1 MRKQL
6 LDAMPRPNLPIPA
19 IIRRQPLR
27 SAAIAGATVLCGAML
42 VVVLQAHSPAPGAVE
57 AAAASPQDAVEEVA
71 ANPIDDVV
79 SDIQPVELAMLA
91 DTGGGALPTPETDR
105 WAVGAEPIV
114 RRVDELALAVEE
126 ALSPEQDRGVDLA
139 PDPMLTAAVDPVA
152 DVETMPNGV
161 SVAVAENEVEIAALE
176 SRMAA
181 QDAAVFALQAEA
193 NAQGEPMGQG
203 LVTSYVNMRAGPEN
217 DAEIL
222 KVLPQNAT
230 VAVLDTCPNWCQ
242 IEHEGVR
249 GFVYGSF
256 IDRGQTSAMQQTG
269 GAN

>member
-1 MRKQL
+1 M
-6 LDAMPRPNLPIPA
+6 
-19 IIRRQPLR
+19 
-27 SAAIAGATVLCGAML
+27 AGVTVLCGAML
-42 VVVLQAHSPAPGAVE
+42 VFVLQAHSPSPGALE
-57 AAAASPQDAVEEVA
+57 AAAASSQDAVEDGA
-71 ANPIDDVV
+71 ANPIEEAV
-79 SDIQPVELAMLA
+79 SELQPVELAMLA
-91 DTGGGALPTPETDR
+91 DTGGGTLPTPETDR
-105 WAVGAEPIV
+105 WAAGTEPTV

-126 ALSPEQDRGVDLA
+126 ALSPEQDHGVDLA

-152 DVETMPNGV
+152 DVETVSSGV

-256 IDRGQTSAMQQTG
+256 IDRSQTSAMQQM
-269 GAN
+269 GAAD